1 MEKSYHVLTN
11 FLFLFLQKVYHAK
24 HWTSITKVSTSDLQ
38 KKKALIKLS
47 TIKKLTP
54 SWVASREKK
63 TSDCPRDSQAG
74 ANLTPVIKEHIPSP
88 YLRQL

>member
-1 MEKSYHVLTN
+1 MEKSYYVLTH

-38 KKKALIKLS
+38 KKTALIKLS

-54 SWVASREKK
+54 S
-63 TSDCPRDSQAG
+63 
-74 ANLTPVIKEHIPSP
+74 
-88 YLRQL
+88 